1 MTTMSEHLN
10 ARAVVQLG
18 KKKLEHFKKLIEGS
32 KIAISIS
39 TNEEP
44 CTAGENLRRCA
55 ASIEE
60 NAVIV
65 SDPNPSLLDAMEVLI
80 RHNMSTYTNAATIG
94 RKRATLESDGM
105 RFIAVCSEADLSGDD
120 GVLYARLSALL
131 QARLVSLTQR
141 QAVAMVESTQ
151 GNGREAWRLLSQ
163 NYDPMTD
170 ARFVQLF
177 MQVVGCHFAKNADV
191 LTGLVQWVAMML
203 ALQKDH
209 QGVLSPKLSRAMF
222 LNVLPVVAQ

>member
-1 MTTMSEHLN
+1 MPCLTSHFVDSTTLTTSPLPSLSALVNTMTTMSEHLN

-120 GVLYARLSALL
+120 GVLYGFVAYKFNQMEDHDLTDYLYEIQVDESVQGKGLGSALVSIVPCNAHATAFPAML
-131 QARLVSLTQR
+131 QRSLQ
-141 QAVAMVESTQ
+141 
-151 GNGREAWRLLSQ
+151 
-163 NYDPMTD
+163 
-170 ARFVQLF
+170 
-177 MQVVGCHFAKNADV
+177 C
-191 LTGLVQWVAMML
+191 
-203 ALQKDH
+203 
-209 QGVLSPKLSRAMF
+209 
-222 LNVLPVVAQ
+222 